1 MQLFALSAIIIQ
13 VWIFK
18 VHILHAFNCNYCLY
32 CSSDLVWYWPE
43 FGSRSPTSQK
53 NKADSG
59 FMKNQKQIQIWIL
72 DPDSAQ
78 QFQKHSVQCC
88 EINQAGFSM
97 HTLLCVK
104 WWGRLI
110 SWIKLT
116 WRVRI
121 QRLARRLRVR
131 KCVRVWGMKT
141 DSLFLYV
148 LVRFERTECFYKIW

>member
-18 VHILHAFNCNYCLY
+18 VHILHAFYCNYCLY
-32 CSSDLVWYWPE
+32 CSSDLVWYWPDPQPLRKIKQILD
-43 FGSRSPTSQK
+43 SWKK
-53 NKADSG
+53 NKNKYRSG
-59 FMKNQKQIQIWIL
+59 SWIQTPLSSFKSTQCSVMKSIK
-72 DPDSAQ
+72 P
-78 QFQKHSVQCC
+78 
-88 EINQAGFSM
+88 GFLC
-97 HTLLCVK
+97 TLLCVK
-104 WWGRLI
+104 WWGRFI

-141 DSLFLYV
+141 ESLFLYV
-148 LVRFERTECFYKIW
+148 LVRFERTECFYKIWS